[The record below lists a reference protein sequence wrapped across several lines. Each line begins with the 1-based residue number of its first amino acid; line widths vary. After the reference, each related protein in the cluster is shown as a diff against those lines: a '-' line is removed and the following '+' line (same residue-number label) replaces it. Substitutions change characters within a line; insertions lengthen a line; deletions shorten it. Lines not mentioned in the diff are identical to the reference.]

1 MLQIA
6 VCDDN
11 IDELSNMVQ
20 LIDLYRTSRHLNCE
34 HAAFSNGFE
43 LISALEKGK
52 RFDIYCL
59 DIMMPGFTGI
69 DAAKEIRTFDKTAP
83 ILFFTS
89 SPEFALESYS
99 VKAINYVLKP
109 ISKEKLFFTLDEVL
123 EQIKAK
129 EEEDAVI
136 VKSNEGIQK
145 ILISNLVFVEVIGRN
160 VLYHLRSGK
169 VVECTE
175 PFSSV
180 CDSLL
185 KYGCFIKPHRSF
197 LVNMQ
202 YVDTIENHQITLQTL
217 SAVPVAQGKAK
228 EIKQQYLN
236 YQMEGE

>member
-6 VCDDN
+6 ICDDN

-34 HAAFSNGFE
+34 HAVFPNGFE

-109 ISKEKLFFTLDEVL
+109 ISKEKLFFTFDELL

-145 ILISNLVFVEVIGRN
+145 ILISNLAFAEVIGRN

-185 KYGCFIKPHRSF
+185 KYGCFIKPHRSY

-217 SAVPVAQGKAK
+217 SSVPIAQGKAK
-228 EIKQQYLN
+228 EMKQQYLN

>member
-1 MLQIA
+1 MMQIA

-20 LIDLYRTSRHLNCE
+20 LIDLYRTSRNLNCD
-34 HAAFSNGFE
+34 HAVFPNGFE
-43 LISALEKGK
+43 LVSALEKGK

-109 ISKEKLFFTLDEVL
+109 VSKEKLFFTFDELL
-123 EQIKAK
+123 EQIKTK
-129 EEEDAVI
+129 DEEDAVI

-169 VVECTE
+169 VAECTE
-175 PFSSV
+175 SFSSV
-180 CDSLL
+180 CDSLQ
-185 KYGCFIKPHRSF
+185 KYGCFIKPHRSY

-228 EIKQQYLN
+228 EMKQQYLN

>member
-1 MLQIA
+1 MLQIS

-20 LIDLYRTSRHLNCE
+20 LINLYRTTKNINCE
-34 HAAFSNGFE
+34 YAVFPNGLDLVSN
-43 LISALEKGK
+43 LEKGK

-59 DIMMPGFTGI
+59 DIIMPGFSGI
-69 DAAKEIRTFDKTAP
+69 DVAKEIRNFDKAAP

-89 SPEFALESYS
+89 SPEYALESYS

-109 ISKEKLFFTLDEVL
+109 ISKDKFFFTFDEIL
-123 EQIKAK
+123 ERIKA
-129 EEEDAVI
+129 EEKEDAII
-136 VKSNEGIQK
+136 VKSNMGIQK
-145 ILISNLVFVEVIGRN
+145 ILISNLTFIEVIGRN

-169 VVECTE
+169 VIECTE
-175 PFSSV
+175 SFSSV
-180 CDSLL
+180 CDTLM
-185 KYGCFIKPHRSF
+185 KHGCFMKPHRSY

-202 YVDTIENHQITLQTL
+202 YVDNINNHQVILQTL
-217 SAVPVAQGKAK
+217 SSIPVAQGKAK